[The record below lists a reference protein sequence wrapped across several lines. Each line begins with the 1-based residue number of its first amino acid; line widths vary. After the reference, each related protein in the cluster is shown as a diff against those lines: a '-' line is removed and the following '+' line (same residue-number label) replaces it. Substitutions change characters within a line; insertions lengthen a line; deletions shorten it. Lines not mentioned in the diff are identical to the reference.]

1 MDRDQV
7 VVYLCRGLVDSN
19 RAASRGLPRG
29 RSASVAGGSG
39 STVEANRKFY
49 LGPNNR
55 LLLNQ
60 LNPLFFTFLQIYS
73 RQHEGGDS
81 KTTYWGC
88 RLWEPQG
95 SNLARHEGEGG
106 FHKGGGFEIYAGI
119 GA

>member
-1 MDRDQV
+1 M
-7 VVYLCRGLVDSN
+7 YHL
-19 RAASRGLPRG
+19 GLPRG
-29 RSASVAGGSG
+29 RSASVAVGSG